1 MGDQIRN
8 RQNLMTDTHPTRTSQ
23 QLNHGP
29 KHRPAATVVPYRG
42 PCSTKHI
49 CIMYA
54 APSSVVEPP
63 SKSLARPPRA
73 KKAAGKTEQAT
84 AKQMLQNLIVEQPH
98 LSLQFRVKAELI
110 ERKLTQRKLSKEVG
124 VGGSSLSRWLNGL
137 TAKMNNG
144 HLMKM
149 DET

>member
-1 MGDQIRN
+1 
-8 RQNLMTDTHPTRTSQ
+8 
-23 QLNHGP
+23 
-29 KHRPAATVVPYRG
+29 
-42 PCSTKHI
+42 
-49 CIMYA
+49 MYA